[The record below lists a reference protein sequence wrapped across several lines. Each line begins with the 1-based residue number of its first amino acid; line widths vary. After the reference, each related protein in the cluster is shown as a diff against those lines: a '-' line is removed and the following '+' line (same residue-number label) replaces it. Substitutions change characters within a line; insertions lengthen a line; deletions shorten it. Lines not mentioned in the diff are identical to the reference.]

1 MTEEEQFY
9 YNLLDDANK
18 DILNTIIAE
27 LAKYT
32 DKEVT
37 MLQKL
42 DFDVV
47 EKLLHDDDIVIY
59 TKFKDELNTPYAI
72 MKYLSLYAEEKTI
85 CEELI
90 KKLDVIT
97 KNNNDIYSYMLRKNF
112 TNEIIFRL
120 KNKKAELKIKY
131 TYDKVENSFN
141 FYLVGHNVDFPIKFN
156 TIQHLLTNDEN
167 LIPKSNDL
175 PKINESEDT
184 HVTLTFNGMK
194 ITIEKQ

>member
-9 YNLLDDANK
+9 YNLLDDTNK
-18 DILNTIIAE
+18 DTLNTIITE
-27 LAKYT
+27 LAKRT
-32 DKEVT
+32 DKKVT

-72 MKYLSLYAEEKTI
+72 MKYLSLYVEEKNT
-85 CEELI
+85 CDELV
-90 KKLDVIT
+90 KKLDMAL
-97 KNNNDIYSYMLRKNF
+97 KDNNNLYSYTLRKNF
-112 TNEIIFRL
+112 TNEIIFRQ
-120 KNKKAELKIKY
+120 KDKRSELKVKY
-131 TYDKVENSFN
+131 IYNKDENSFK
-141 FYLVGHNVDFPIKFN
+141 FYLIGHNLDFPIKFS
-156 TIQHLLTNDEN
+156 TIQHLLTDDEN
-167 LIPKSNDL
+167 LISKSNDL
-175 PKINESEDT
+175 PKINESKDT